1 MRRLT
6 LVLFALSAAISQAQ
20 SWEKLITPGMSYRM
34 EIDSKAPRL
43 IHVLRFNVGAPGLFA
58 RSEVARGQIFGA
70 PGNDARETMSS
81 MVQRTS
87 AIAGINGDFF
97 PASGEPL
104 GAMVRDGQLLSR
116 PFPGRASIGWG
127 PLGAKIAL
135 SDWSGSISLDG
146 APAIA
151 LNGINED
158 ARADQWVLMTDA
170 AAEAKAAAPCTYVVM
185 KMDTLGLNPT
195 GNARGKVVRVI
206 QNQPSVKIPEGHFV
220 LVGQGKTAE
229 VLSETSLIAN
239 ALIRSNMTGFDW
251 NAIDNVIG
259 GGPMLIK
266 NGQVKIDFQTASF
279 SEKFSTDR
287 HPRTAVG
294 ISAQGDL
301 IFAVV
306 DGRQTMSIG
315 CTLPEMASIMQ
326 GLGCR
331 DAINLDGGGSSTISI
346 FGQAVNRPSDGIERK
361 VSNGV
366 LFFGPRPENTPPFVI
381 QGPGQLTAGKLQ
393 AFRAITS
400 TSQVIPT
407 REVFWSAMGPGG
419 WVDQSGVVRA
429 LGEGAITLTAT
440 YRGAKNTLSVRVVPV
455 TDEPAP

>member
-1 MRRLT
+1 MRPLT
-6 LVLFALSAAISQAQ
+6 LVIFALTATLSQAQ
-20 SWEKLITPGMSYRM
+20 SWEKLISPGLSYRM

-43 IHVLRFNVGAPGLFA
+43 VHVLRFNVGAPGLFA

-70 PGNDARETMSS
+70 AGNDARESMSS

-97 PASGEPL
+97 PANGEPL

-127 PLGAKIAL
+127 PLGANIAI
-135 SDWSGSISLDG
+135 SDWSGSVSFDG
-146 APAIA
+146 APAIP
-151 LNGINED
+151 LNGLNEEGK
-158 ARADQWVLMTDA
+158 ADQWILMTDA
-170 AAEAKAAAPCTYVVM
+170 SAEARAASPCTYVIM
-185 KMDTLGLNPT
+185 KMDTLGLSPS
-195 GNARGKVVRVI
+195 GSARGKVVRVI

-220 LVGQGKTAE
+220 LVGQGATAG
-229 VLSETSLIAN
+229 VLSETSLVAN
-239 ALIRSNMTGFDW
+239 VLVRSNMSGYDW
-251 NAIDNVIG
+251 NSVDNVIG
-259 GGPMLIK
+259 GGPLLLK
-266 NGQVKIDFQTASF
+266 AGQVKIDFQTASF

-294 ISAQGDL
+294 INAQGDL
-301 IFAVV
+301 IFAIV

-315 CTLPEMASIMQ
+315 CTLPEMANIMK

-331 DAINLDGGGSSTISI
+331 DAVNLDGGGSSTLSI

-381 QGPGQLTAGKLQ
+381 QGPGQLIAGSMQ
-393 AFRAITS
+393 AFRAM
-400 TSQVIPT
+400 TSQGQTIPN

-429 LGEGAITLTAT
+429 LGEGAVAVTAT
-440 YRGAKNTLSVRVVPV
+440 YRGIKNTLQVRVVPV
-455 TDEPAP
+455 TDEPVP